1 MHTQGQGR
9 EYRRKLRG
17 IAVAQW
23 HAPLRWRRAASPPL
37 VGSNPGPTPRCP
49 KIYAGYARAAL
60 RCNDAVLQ
68 CRSDQRT
75 TGLRG
80 RGTSGPRGSDGGR
93 AGGAVPEDGARGRQ
107 VEAATVVRTGRWGAR
122 AGEGRDRRPRG
133 LAGAACGCR
142 VPLPPLSCTGQN
154 PRLKSR
160 DRSGCSFRLSALVT
174 F

>member
-9 EYRRKLRG
+9 EYRRKPRG

-60 RCNDAVLQ
+60 HCNDAVRQ

-107 VEAATVVRTGRWGAR
+107 VEAATVVRTGPVG
-122 AGEGRDRRPRG
+122 GPRG
-133 LAGAACGCR
+133 GETADHVASLAPPAWRAAA
-142 VPLPPLSCTGQN
+142 VSPPPPLRCTARD
-154 PRLKSR
+154 PRLER
-160 DRSGCSFRLSALVT
+160 FRTV
-174 F
+174 